1 MSFELNPGEE
11 VMYRLALAREHL
23 ERARKRLRVEDW
35 AGVVEAAQLSAENAA
50 KAVIAHFHVPSWS
63 HDPSRELQEL
73 VTQLPPTLVGA
84 ALKLATIVREL
95 APEHGVA
102 TYGVP
107 QERLT
112 PAQLYTREKASNAL
126 KLAEDALEKATM
138 ILREFGYGL

>member
-63 HDPSRELQEL
+63 HDPSRELQEI
-73 VTQLPPTLVGA
+73 VTQLPPALIGA

-95 APEHGVA
+95 APEHGIS

-112 PAQLYTREKASNAL
+112 PAQLYTREKAYNAL
-126 KLAEDALEKATM
+126 KLAEDALEKATL
-138 ILREFGYGL
+138 ILRELGYGL

>member
-73 VTQLPPTLVGA
+73 VTQLPTTLVGA

-112 PAQLYTREKASNAL
+112 PDQLYTREKASNAL
-126 KLAEDALEKATM
+126 KLAEDALEKATL
-138 ILREFGYGL
+138 ILRELGYGL